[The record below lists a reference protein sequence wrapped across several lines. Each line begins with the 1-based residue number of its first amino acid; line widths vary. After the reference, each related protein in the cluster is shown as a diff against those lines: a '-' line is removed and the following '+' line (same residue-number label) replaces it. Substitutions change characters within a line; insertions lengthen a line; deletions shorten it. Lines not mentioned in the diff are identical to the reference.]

1 MANPGGYLE
10 LSVPVGGLL
19 IFLGGLT
26 WLVHSYLAV
35 FSDWAWA
42 VLAGSL
48 WILLGASLLFSD
60 VRLYQFDRS
69 PVEQL
74 LTDSEES

>member
-1 MANPGGYLE
+1 MANTGGYLE
-10 LSVPVGGLL
+10 LSVPVGVLL
-19 IFLGGLT
+19 MLLGGLT
-26 WLVHSYLAV
+26 WLAHSYLAV

-48 WILLGASLLFSD
+48 WVLLGASLLFSD
-60 VRLYQFDRS
+60 VRLYQFDHS

-74 LTDSEES
+74 LVETEEY